1 MKSRL
6 KPFSC
11 FALLGLLW
19 LLLPSLA
26 KADSFA
32 WTYEGSFLFVG
43 PPVSGSGMLTT
54 ANGVI
59 VGMSGTFDG
68 EAITSLIA
76 PGDFDQNDNVLI
88 FPGAPLLLTT
98 GGVSFVESVGTEI
111 NLYGDPFVTDPQLQ
125 YGVLNDSNDAGLGI
139 FTVTPAAAV
148 PEAGTSTLLLVGALG
163 LALAVTWT
171 RLGRVSANS

>member
-1 MKSRL
+1 MNFRL
-6 KPFSC
+6 KSLSAF
-11 FALLGLLW
+11 GLLVFLC
-19 LLLPSLA
+19 LLLPNVA

-43 PPVSGSGMLTT
+43 PLISGSGILTT

-59 VGMSGTFDG
+59 VAMSGTFDG

-98 GGVSFVESVGTEI
+98 GGVSFIESVGTQI

-125 YGVLNDSNDAGLGI
+125 YGVLTDSNDVGLGI
-139 FTVTPAAAV
+139 FTITPAAAV
-148 PEAGTSTLLLVGALG
+148 PEAGTSTLLLVGVLG
-163 LALAVTWT
+163 LVLAVI
-171 RLGRVSANS
+171 RNGLGRSDVNS